1 MITASV
7 MKGLKENVKKYK
19 LSHHS
24 SCSFFLIVNIK
35 EYGIVDRKPH
45 SRIVNVYNLP
55 KRAKNCW
62 AGENTEDL
70 ELELACKK
78 DVFLNSLKPTE
89 KHLHWSL
96 FFITLQV
103 LGLQLYYRDTPAQ
116 VLSCNFCEIFK
127 NTLFN
132 STHRGSLWRWT

>member
-1 MITASV
+1 
-7 MKGLKENVKKYK
+7 MKKLKENGKKYK

-45 SRIVNVYNLP
+45 SRIVNVYNLL

-70 ELELACKK
+70 ELELAYKK
-78 DVFLNSLKPTE
+78 DVF
-89 KHLHWSL
+89 
-96 FFITLQV
+96 
-103 LGLQLYYRDTPAQ
+103 
-116 VLSCNFCEIFK
+116 
-127 NTLFN
+127 
-132 STHRGSLWRWT
+132 